1 MPDII
6 MLTAENFPLKN
17 QRKGGAASLLL
28 ASLLLEATRMLD
40 DGMEASHI
48 EAIAKKTFG
57 SERGFLAQL
66 DEVGI
71 LEVNEYLEAMADSS
85 DTEDIIFLKYYN
97 FFTPGKSLISKKQ
110 EYEEAEDKSTAMW
123 VKSDFEELEPEDFML
138 ADLLKKRFMAVS
150 FIIAV
155 ELVEAELLDL
165 EDVDKLCKTVL
176 GWKEGPFAMMNRV
189 GIQETMSLVTEK
201 MEMSHRQEIN
211 FPIPKRLIEQAQK
224 NAPWPLNSKI
234 S

>member
-1 MPDII
+1 MAEIK
-6 MLTAENFPLKN
+6 MLTAESFSLKN
-17 QRKGGAASLLL
+17 ERKGGAANLVL

-40 DGMEASHI
+40 DGMESSHI

-57 SERGFLAQL
+57 SDRGFLAHL

-71 LEVNEYLEAMADSS
+71 LEVNGFLEIMADSS
-85 DTEDIIFLKYYN
+85 DAEDIIFLKYFN
-97 FFTPGKSLISKKQ
+97 FFTPSKSLVSKKHDCEQ
-110 EYEEAEDKSTAMW
+110 APDKSA
-123 VKSDFEELEPEDFML
+123 VKWIKTGFEEQEPEDFML

-165 EDVDKLCKTVL
+165 EDVDKLYKTVF
-176 GWKEGPFAMMNRV
+176 GWKEGPFAMMNRI
-189 GIQETMSLVTEK
+189 GIQEAMRLVTEK

-211 FPIPKRLIEQAQK
+211 FPIPKLLIEQAQK

-234 S
+234 Q